1 VSDIPPPPPASPP
14 AAPEIPPP
22 PPAPGYVPP
31 PVTPGAAAEWFDPNR
46 AYAGFWRRVASRLID
61 GVVLSFAISVCFL
74 PAFIIVQVGPTKVET
89 CHVDDQGNIDPFSDE
104 ADNAFCEVP
113 NGTTWAWTGIA
124 AAAGLVPAVILQVWF
139 YRRLGRTG
147 RSWGRDAMGT
157 RLVDARTGHPVGGG
171 TAFGR
176 EIVSSIFSLA
186 LGLGFLWMLWDR
198 RKQCWH
204 DKAVGTVVVRVDGR

>member
-1 VSDIPPPPPASPP
+1 
-14 AAPEIPPP
+14 
-22 PPAPGYVPP
+22 VPP
-31 PVTPGAAAEWFDPNR
+31 PITPGLATSWFDPTR
-46 AYAGFWRRVASRLID
+46 AYAGFWRRVASRLLDSLIL
-61 GVVLSFAISVCFL
+61 GVIASVCFL
-74 PAFIIVQVGPTKVET
+74 PAFIVLQTGPTKIET

-104 ADNAFCEVP
+104 IDNAFCKVP
-113 NGTTWAWTGIA
+113 DNTTKAWTGIA
-124 AAAGLVPAVILQVWF
+124 AAVGLVPAVIVQIWF

-176 EIVSSIFSLA
+176 ELLSGIFALA
-186 LGLGFLWMLWDR
+186 LGLGYLWMLWDR

-204 DKAVGTVVVRVDGR
+204 DKVVRSVVVRVDGR